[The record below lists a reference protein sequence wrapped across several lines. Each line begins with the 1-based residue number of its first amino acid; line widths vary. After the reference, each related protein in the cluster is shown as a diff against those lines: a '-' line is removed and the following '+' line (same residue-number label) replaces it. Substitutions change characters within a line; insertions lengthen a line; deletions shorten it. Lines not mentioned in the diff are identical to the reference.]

1 MTKKMDSRYLEEEM
15 IESYR
20 NYLIEDEKSK
30 NTIEK
35 YIRDIGTFYRYFQ
48 DDRNVTKMR
57 VIQYKTHLENH
68 YAISSVNSML
78 VAVNS
83 FFSYLGWDEMRI
95 KLIRRQRKIYCPE
108 ECELNREEYKRLI
121 EAAEKKGKCR
131 LSMVMKTVCAT
142 GIRISELCYITVEAV
157 KTKRAQITLKGKTRI
172 IFLPGKL
179 CGQLL
184 DYARKNKITSGY
196 IFQTKNGNP
205 LDRSNIWHEMKKICQ
220 EAGVSDTKVFPH
232 NLRHLF
238 ARTYYEAKKDIVR
251 LADILGHSS
260 VETTRIYTI
269 SSGVEQAKEIEMLQ
283 LVI

>member
-1 MTKKMDSRYLEEEM
+1 MTMKPDGRYLKEEM

-35 YIRDIGTFYRYFQ
+35 YIRDIEKFYHYFQ
-48 DDRNVTKMR
+48 DDKNVTKMR
-57 VIQYKTHLENH
+57 VIQYKSHLENN
-68 YAISSVNSML
+68 YAVSSVNSML

-108 ECELNREEYKRLI
+108 EYELSREEYKRLI

-142 GIRISELCYITVEAV
+142 GIRISELRYVTLEAV
-157 KTKRAQITLKGKTRI
+157 KTGRAQITLKGKTRI

-179 CGQLL
+179 CRQLQS
-184 DYARKNKITSGY
+184 YARSNKITGGY
-196 IFQTKNGNP
+196 IFRTKNGNP
-205 LDRSNIWHEMKKICQ
+205 LDRSNIWHEMKIICQ

-238 ARTYYEAKKDIVR
+238 ARTYYAAKKDIVR

-269 SSGVEQAKEIEMLQ
+269 SSGEEQAREIDMLQ